1 MRPALPPYLA
11 PLLVP
16 VLLLLPATP
25 AARAQVQLRCDGT
38 LLEARGAAE
47 RRRPARWL
55 RVSLALEAEAETAD
69 GALQR
74 LQSRLAAVRDGLR
87 ALAVEEL
94 RVSSPATWERAA
106 EPGRPARVQASLQ
119 VSGRLEPARLQSL
132 VRGVGSLAGVR
143 LAPVV
148 AEADAAA
155 AEAGRRE
162 LLRAAYQD
170 ALAQAGVLAG
180 VIGRPQLAPLEV
192 QVDGGGPPIAMRAAA
207 APADGTPPFDPAELE
222 QPLSRLSL
230 LVRFCAR

>member
-1 MRPALPPYLA
+1 
-11 PLLVP
+11 
-16 VLLLLPATP
+16 
-25 AARAQVQLRCDGT
+25 
-38 LLEARGAAE
+38 
-47 RRRPARWL
+47 
-55 RVSLALEAEAETAD
+55 
-69 GALQR
+69 
-74 LQSRLAAVRDGLR
+74 
-87 ALAVEEL
+87 
-94 RVSSPATWERAA
+94 
-106 EPGRPARVQASLQ
+106 
-119 VSGRLEPARLQSL
+119 
-132 VRGVGSLAGVR
+132 
-143 LAPVV
+143 VV